1 MARAQSQFL
10 KIYSPETQVIYSRWQ
25 NFYSNALVSWDS
37 ASWVYVAFTASG
49 VSSGVTGD
57 EGGITLTLPAT
68 GVVVQTVR
76 LALEQAR
83 LFEVRTYE
91 FDPVADGVSAPPTGQ
106 TLIST
111 FLGEITNASEKD
123 FEFTLQLGS
132 SLSPVGAQFPPRT
145 MTNNL
150 IGMGMQF

>member
-10 KIYSPETQVIYSRWQ
+10 RIYDSAGITYQRWQ
-25 NFYSNALVSWDS
+25 NFYSNAIVSWDS

-49 VSSGVTGD
+49 VASGATGD
-57 EGGITLTLPAT
+57 ESGITLTLPAT
-68 GVVVQTVR
+68 SVVVQAVD
-76 LALEQAR
+76 LAMEQAR

-91 FDPVADGVSAPPTGQ
+91 FDPVADGVSSPPAGQ

-111 FLGEITNASEKD
+111 FLGEITSASEAG
-123 FEFTLQLGS
+123 FEFTLQMGS

>member
-10 KIYSPETQVIYSRWQ
+10 RIYDAGGVTYQRWQ
-25 NFYSNALVSWDS
+25 NFYSNAIVTWDS

-49 VSSGVTGD
+49 VASGVTGD

-68 GVVVQTVR
+68 SVVVQAVD
-76 LALEQAR
+76 LAMEQAR
-83 LFEVRTYE
+83 LFEVKTYE
-91 FDPVADGVSAPPTGQ
+91 FDPVVDGVSSPPAGQ

-111 FLGEITNASEKD
+111 FLGEITSASEAG

>member
-1 MARAQSQFL
+1 MDRAQSQFL
-10 KIYSPETQVIYSRWQ
+10 RIYDAAGITYQRWQ
-25 NFYSNALVSWDS
+25 NTYSNAIASWDS

-49 VSSGVTGD
+49 VASGVTGD
-57 EGGITLTLPAT
+57 EGGISLTLPAT
-68 GVVVQTVR
+68 GVVVQAVN
-76 LALEQAR
+76 LAMEQAR
-83 LFEVRTYE
+83 LFEVKTYE
-91 FDPVADGVSAPPTGQ
+91 FDPVADGVSSPPAGQ

-145 MTNNL
+145 LTNNL

>member
-10 KIYSPETQVIYSRWQ
+10 RIYDSAGITYQRWQ
-25 NFYSNALVSWDS
+25 NFYSNAIVSWDS
-37 ASWVYVAFTASG
+37 ASWVYVGFTASG
-49 VSSGVTGD
+49 VASGVTGD
-57 EGGITLTLPAT
+57 EGGITLTLAAT
-68 GVVVQTVR
+68 SVVVQAVD
-76 LALEQAR
+76 LAMEQAR
-83 LFEVRTYE
+83 LFEVKTYE
-91 FDPVADGVSAPPTGQ
+91 FDPVADGVSSPPAGQ

-111 FLGEITNASEKD
+111 FLGEITSASETG
-123 FEFTLQLGS
+123 FEFTLQMGS

>member
-1 MARAQSQFL
+1 MDRAQSQFL
-10 KIYSPETQVIYSRWQ
+10 RIYDSAGVTYQRWQ
-25 NFYSNALVSWDS
+25 NFYSNAIVSWDS
-37 ASWVYVAFTASG
+37 ASWVYVGFTASG
-49 VSSGVTGD
+49 VASGATGD
-57 EGGITLTLPAT
+57 EGGITLTLAAT
-68 GVVVQTVR
+68 SVVVQAVD
-76 LALEQAR
+76 LAMEQAR

-91 FDPVADGVSAPPTGQ
+91 FDPVADGVSSPPAGQ

-111 FLGEITNASEKD
+111 FLGEITSASEAG
-123 FEFTLQLGS
+123 FEFTLQMGS

>member
-10 KIYSPETQVIYSRWQ
+10 RIYDAAGITYQRWQ
-25 NFYSNALVSWDS
+25 NFYSNAIVTWDS

-49 VSSGVTGD
+49 VASGVTGD

-68 GVVVQTVR
+68 GVVVQAVD
-76 LALEQAR
+76 LAMEQAR
-83 LFEVRTYE
+83 LFEVKTYE
-91 FDPVADGVSAPPTGQ
+91 FDPVADGVSAPPAGQ
-106 TLIST
+106 ALLST
-111 FLGEITNASEKD
+111 FLGEITSASEAG

-145 MTNNL
+145 MNNNL

>member
-10 KIYSPETQVIYSRWQ
+10 RIYDSAGITYQRWQ
-25 NFYSNALVSWDS
+25 NFYSNAIVSWDS
-37 ASWVYVAFTASG
+37 ASWVYVGFTASG
-49 VSSGVTGD
+49 VASGATGD
-57 EGGITLTLPAT
+57 EGGITLTLAAT
-68 GVVVQTVR
+68 SVVVQAVD
-76 LALEQAR
+76 LAMEQAR

-91 FDPVADGVSAPPTGQ
+91 FDPVADGVSSPPAGQ

-111 FLGEITNASEKD
+111 FLGEITSASEAG
-123 FEFTLQLGS
+123 FEFTLQMGS

>member
-10 KIYSPETQVIYSRWQ
+10 RIYDASGITYQRWQ
-25 NFYSNALVSWDS
+25 NFYSNAIVTWDS

-49 VSSGVTGD
+49 VASGVTGD

-68 GVVVQTVR
+68 GVVELTVR

-83 LFEVRTYE
+83 LFEIKTYE
-91 FDPVADGVSAPPTGQ
+91 FDPVVDGVSAPPAGQ

-111 FLGEITNASEKD
+111 FLGEITAASEVN
-123 FEFTLQLGS
+123 FEYSLQLGS

>member
-10 KIYSPETQVIYSRWQ
+10 RIYDAAGITYQRWQ
-25 NFYSNALVSWDS
+25 NFYSNAIVTWDS

-49 VSSGVTGD
+49 VASGVTGD
-57 EGGITLTLPAT
+57 EGGITLTLPVT
-68 GVVVQTVR
+68 GVVVQAVD
-76 LALEQAR
+76 LAMEQAR
-83 LFEVRTYE
+83 LFEVKTYE
-91 FDPVADGVSAPPTGQ
+91 FDPVADGVSSPPAGQ
-106 TLIST
+106 TLLST
-111 FLGEITNASEKD
+111 FLGEITSASETG

-145 MTNNL
+145 LTNNL

>member
-1 MARAQSQFL
+1 MDRAPSQFL
-10 KIYSPETQVIYSRWQ
+10 RIYDAAGITYQRWQ
-25 NFYSNALVSWDS
+25 NTYSNAIVTWDS
-37 ASWVYVAFTASG
+37 ASWVYVPFTASG
-49 VSSGVTGD
+49 VASGVTGD

-68 GVVVQTVR
+68 GVVVQAVD
-76 LALEQAR
+76 LAHEQAR

-91 FDPVADGVSAPPTGQ
+91 FDPVADGVSSPPAGQ

-132 SLSPVGAQFPPRT
+132 SLSPIGAQFPPRT
-145 MTNNL
+145 LTNNL

>member
-10 KIYSPETQVIYSRWQ
+10 RIYDAAGITYQRWQ
-25 NFYSNALVSWDS
+25 NFYSNAIVSWDS

-49 VSSGVTGD
+49 VASGVTGD

-68 GVVVQTVR
+68 SVVVQAVD
-76 LALEQAR
+76 LAMEQAR
-83 LFEVRTYE
+83 LFEVKTYE
-91 FDPVADGVSAPPTGQ
+91 FDPVADGVSSPPAGQ

-111 FLGEITNASEKD
+111 FLGEITSASEAG
-123 FEFTLQLGS
+123 FEFTLQMGS

-145 MTNNL
+145 MTNNP

>member
-1 MARAQSQFL
+1 MDRAQSQFL
-10 KIYSPETQVIYSRWQ
+10 RIYDAAGITYQRWQ
-25 NFYSNALVSWDS
+25 NTYSNAIVSYDS

-49 VSSGVTGD
+49 VASGVTGD

-68 GVVVQTVR
+68 GVVVQAVN
-76 LALEQAR
+76 LAMEQAR

-91 FDPVADGVSAPPTGQ
+91 FDPVVDGVSSPPAGQ

-111 FLGEITNASEKD
+111 FLGEITGGSEKD

-145 MTNNL
+145 LTNNL

>member
-1 MARAQSQFL
+1 MDRAQSQFL
-10 KIYSPETQVIYSRWQ
+10 RIYDAAGITYQRWQ
-25 NFYSNALVSWDS
+25 NTYSNAIVTWDS
-37 ASWVYVAFTASG
+37 ASWVYVGFTASG
-49 VSSGVTGD
+49 VASGVTGD

-68 GVVVQTVR
+68 GVVVQAVD
-76 LALEQAR
+76 LAMEQSR

-91 FDPVADGVSAPPTGQ
+91 FDPVADGVSSPPAGQ

-132 SLSPVGAQFPPRT
+132 SLSPIGAQFPPRT

>member
-10 KIYSPETQVIYSRWQ
+10 RIYDSAGITYQRWQ
-25 NFYSNALVSWDS
+25 NFYSNAIVTWDS

-49 VSSGVTGD
+49 VASGVTGD
-57 EGGITLTLPAT
+57 EGGTTLTLPAT
-68 GVVVQTVR
+68 RVVVQAVD
-76 LALEQAR
+76 LAMEQAR

-91 FDPVADGVSAPPTGQ
+91 FDPVADGVSSPPAGQ

-111 FLGEITNASEKD
+111 FLGEITSASEAG
-123 FEFTLQLGS
+123 FEFTLQMGS

>member
-10 KIYSPETQVIYSRWQ
+10 RIYDASGITYQRWQ
-25 NFYSNALVSWDS
+25 NFYSNAIVSWDS
-37 ASWVYVAFTASG
+37 ASWVYVGFTASG
-49 VSSGVTGD
+49 VASGVTGD
-57 EGGITLTLPAT
+57 EGGITLTLAAT
-68 GVVVQTVR
+68 SVVVQAVD
-76 LALEQAR
+76 LAMEQAR

-91 FDPVADGVSAPPTGQ
+91 FDPVADGVSSPPAGQ

-111 FLGEITNASEKD
+111 FLGEITSASEAG
-123 FEFTLQLGS
+123 FEFTLQMGS

>member
-1 MARAQSQFL
+1 MDRGQSQFL
-10 KIYSPETQVIYSRWQ
+10 RIYDAAGITYQRWQ
-25 NFYSNALVSWDS
+25 NTYSNAIVSWDS
-37 ASWVYVAFTASG
+37 ASWVYVGFTASG
-49 VSSGVTGD
+49 VASGVTGD

-68 GVVVQTVR
+68 GVVVQAVD
-76 LALEQAR
+76 LAMEQAR
-83 LFEVRTYE
+83 LFEVKTYE
-91 FDPVADGVSAPPTGQ
+91 FDPVVDGVSSPPAGQ

-132 SLSPVGAQFPPRT
+132 SLSPIGAQFPPRT
-145 MTNNL
+145 LTNNL

>member
-10 KIYSPETQVIYSRWQ
+10 RIYDSAGITYQRWQ
-25 NFYSNALVSWDS
+25 NFYSNAIVTWDS

-49 VSSGVTGD
+49 VASGVTGD
-57 EGGITLTLPAT
+57 EGGTTLTLPAT
-68 GVVVQTVR
+68 SVVVQAVD
-76 LALEQAR
+76 LAMEQAR

-91 FDPVADGVSAPPTGQ
+91 FDPVADGVSSPPAGQ

-111 FLGEITNASEKD
+111 FLGEITSASEAG
-123 FEFTLQLGS
+123 FEFTLQMGS

>member
-1 MARAQSQFL
+1 MDRAQSQFL
-10 KIYSPETQVIYSRWQ
+10 RIYDAAGITYQRWQ
-25 NFYSNALVSWDS
+25 NTWSNAIVTWDS

-49 VSSGVTGD
+49 VASGVTGD
-57 EGGITLTLPAT
+57 EGGISLTLPAT
-68 GVVVQTVR
+68 GVVTQAVD

-83 LFEVRTYE
+83 LFEVKTYE
-91 FDPVADGVSAPPTGQ
+91 FDPVADGVSSPPAGQ

-111 FLGEITNASEKD
+111 FLGEIVNASEKD

-132 SLSPVGAQFPPRT
+132 SLSPIGAQFPPRT
-145 MTNNL
+145 LTNNL

>member
-10 KIYSPETQVIYSRWQ
+10 RIYDASGITYQRWQ
-25 NFYSNALVSWDS
+25 NFYSNAIVSWDS
-37 ASWVYVAFTASG
+37 ASWVYVGFTASG
-49 VSSGVTGD
+49 VASGATGD
-57 EGGITLTLPAT
+57 EGGITLTLAAT
-68 GVVVQTVR
+68 SVVVQAVD
-76 LALEQAR
+76 LAMEQAR

-91 FDPVADGVSAPPTGQ
+91 FDPVADGVSSPPAGQ

-111 FLGEITNASEKD
+111 FLGEITSASEAG
-123 FEFTLQLGS
+123 FEFTLQMGS

>member
-10 KIYSPETQVIYSRWQ
+10 RIYDSAGITYQRWQ
-25 NFYSNALVSWDS
+25 NFYSNAIVTWDS
-37 ASWVYVAFTASG
+37 ASWVHVAFTASG
-49 VSSGVTGD
+49 VASGVTGD
-57 EGGITLTLPAT
+57 EGGITLTLAAT
-68 GVVVQTVR
+68 GVVVQAVD
-76 LALEQAR
+76 LAMEQAR

-91 FDPVADGVSAPPTGQ
+91 FDPVADGVSSPPAGQ

-111 FLGEITNASEKD
+111 FLGEITSASETG
-123 FEFTLQLGS
+123 FEFTLQMGS

>member
-1 MARAQSQFL
+1 MDRGQSQFL
-10 KIYSPETQVIYSRWQ
+10 RIYDAAGITYQRWQ
-25 NFYSNALVSWDS
+25 NTYSNAIVSWDS

-49 VSSGVTGD
+49 VASGVTGD

-68 GVVVQTVR
+68 GVVVQAVD
-76 LALEQAR
+76 LAMEQAR
-83 LFEVRTYE
+83 LFEVKTYE
-91 FDPVADGVSAPPTGQ
+91 FDPVVDGVSSPPAGQ

-132 SLSPVGAQFPPRT
+132 SLSPIGAQFPPRT
-145 MTNNL
+145 LTNNL

>member
-10 KIYSPETQVIYSRWQ
+10 RIYDSAGITYQRWQ
-25 NFYSNALVSWDS
+25 NFYSNAIVSWDS

-49 VSSGVTGD
+49 VASGATGD

-68 GVVVQTVR
+68 GVVVQAVD
-76 LALEQAR
+76 LAMEQAR

-91 FDPVADGVSAPPTGQ
+91 FDPVADGVSSPPAGQ

-111 FLGEITNASEKD
+111 FLGEITSASEAG
-123 FEFTLQLGS
+123 FEFTLQMGS

>member
-1 MARAQSQFL
+1 MGRAQSQFL
-10 KIYSPETQVIYSRWQ
+10 RIYDSAGITYQRWQ
-25 NFYSNALVSWDS
+25 NFYSNAIVSWDS
-37 ASWVYVAFTASG
+37 ASWVYVGFTASG
-49 VSSGVTGD
+49 VASGATGD

-68 GVVVQTVR
+68 SVVVQAVD
-76 LALEQAR
+76 LAMEQAR

-91 FDPVADGVSAPPTGQ
+91 FDPVADGVSSPPAGQ

-111 FLGEITNASEKD
+111 FLGEITSASEAG
-123 FEFTLQLGS
+123 FEFTLQMGS

>member
-10 KIYSPETQVIYSRWQ
+10 RIYDASGITYQRWQ
-25 NFYSNALVSWDS
+25 NFYSNAIVSWDS
-37 ASWVYVAFTASG
+37 ASWVYVGFTASG
-49 VSSGVTGD
+49 VASGATGD

-68 GVVVQTVR
+68 SVVVQAVD
-76 LALEQAR
+76 LAMEQAR

-91 FDPVADGVSAPPTGQ
+91 FDPVADGVSSPPAGQ

-111 FLGEITNASEKD
+111 FLGEITSASEAG
-123 FEFTLQLGS
+123 FEFTLQMGS

>member
-10 KIYSPETQVIYSRWQ
+10 RIYDAAGITYQRWQ
-25 NFYSNALVSWDS
+25 NFYSNAIVSWDS

-49 VSSGVTGD
+49 VASGATGD

-68 GVVVQTVR
+68 SVVVQAVD
-76 LALEQAR
+76 LAMEQAR

-91 FDPVADGVSAPPTGQ
+91 FDPVADGVSSPPAGQ

-111 FLGEITNASEKD
+111 FLGEITSASETS
-123 FEFTLQLGS
+123 FEFTLQMGS
-132 SLSPVGAQFPPRT
+132 SLSPIGAQFPPRT
-145 MTNNL
+145 LTNNL

>member
-10 KIYSPETQVIYSRWQ
+10 RIYDAAGITYQRWQ
-25 NFYSNALVSWDS
+25 NFYSNAIVTWDS

-49 VSSGVTGD
+49 VASGVTGD
-57 EGGITLTLPAT
+57 EGGTTLTLPAT
-68 GVVVQTVR
+68 SVVVQAVD
-76 LALEQAR
+76 LAMEQAR

-91 FDPVADGVSAPPTGQ
+91 FDPVADGVSSPPAGQ

-111 FLGEITNASEKD
+111 FLGEITSASEAG
-123 FEFTLQLGS
+123 FEFTLQMGS